1 VTGGGRGVGAHMA
14 ASLARDGWEVVVAAR
29 SGDEIAAVAERI
41 GGRAIQ
47 MDIAS
52 LESVERGVAE
62 AGWVE
67 LLVANAGIASWFQP
81 SWEQDPDDW
90 WQMFEVNVR
99 GVHNCCRTVIPGM
112 LERGGGRI
120 VITGSG
126 TAYDP
131 TSRGSARSAYSASK
145 AAVCRYGEVLASE
158 LGDRLPTFVI
168 SPGLVRSSLT
178 ESVAE
183 SVFTPDSPW
192 TEPERAAELVA
203 KLASGRYDALAGR
216 FLHAAHDDVDDLLQR
231 IEEVVEHDLN
241 TARMRR

>member
-1 VTGGGRGVGAHMA
+1 MAGA
-14 ASLARDGWEVVVAAR
+14 LARDGWEVVVAAR
-29 SGDEIAAVAERI
+29 SGNEIAAVAERVH
-41 GGRAIQ
+41 GRAVQ

-52 LESVERGVAE
+52 LESVERGIAA
-62 AGWVE
+62 AGPID
-67 LLVANAGIASWFQP
+67 LLVANAGVASWFQP

-158 LGDRLPTFVI
+158 LAGRIPTFVI

-178 ESVAE
+178 ESVVD
-183 SVFTPDSPW
+183 SVFTPNSPW
-192 TEPERAAELVA
+192 TSPERAATLVV
-203 KLASGRYDALAGR
+203 KLGSGRYDALAGR
-216 FLHAAHDDVDDLLQR
+216 FLHAAHDDVDDLLER
-231 IEEVVEHDLN
+231 IDDVLERDLN
-241 TARMRR
+241 AARIRR